1 MTSISGTA
9 PNILQIIPRL
19 DGGGAEATTLEIT
32 KALKAAGGR
41 SVVCVLLA
49 RQSGEHVSRL
59 RTAFCDR
66 EFRY

>member
-32 KALKAAGGR
+32 KALTASGGR
-41 SVVCVLLA
+41 SVVVSEGGKLSDSIIAAGA
-49 RQSGEHVSRL
+49 R
-59 RTAFCDR
+59 
-66 EFRY
+66 